1 LTLAELAKIMLEIG
15 CIGAI
20 NLDGG
25 GSSSLV
31 IDGYTTIRPSNANA
45 AERAVVSALIVKKR

>member
-1 LTLAELAKIMLEIG
+1 MG

-25 GSSSLV
+25 GSSAMV
-31 IDGYTTIRPSNANA
+31 VNGQQTIRPGNSGG
-45 AERAVVSALIVKKR
+45 AERTVISALIVKKKS